1 MTTISVCSFM
11 VNEVSTVRNM
21 LNSIKQI
28 EPDEIVVVDE
38 YSNDGT
44 RDILKEYNV
53 KIVDGKLEN
62 NYSIIRNLALSN
74 VSSKIDWI
82 LFIDA
87 DELLSDD
94 LIKVLKNRDLIKI
107 CNENGYDCIAFS
119 RKNYIDNN
127 LHEIFWP
134 DYQSRM
140 FKNNKNIHYIGNV
153 HEQLIGYTN
162 RLLSSQYI
170 IHNKSG
176 LRQLKQNIKYNKMYK
191 SVGMKDLINPKYEPF
206 ENMTDEQLIAI
217 GNEKITQIVLS

>member
-11 VNEVSTVRNM
+11 MNEFLHVRNM
-21 LNSIKQI
+21 LDSIKQI
-28 EPDEIVVVDE
+28 EPDEIVIVDE

-62 NYSIIRNLALSN
+62 NYSNIRNLALSN
-74 VSSKIDWI
+74 VSPRIDWI

-87 DELLSDD
+87 DELLSNDLVNMLKNGE
-94 LIKVLKNRDLIKI
+94 LIKL
-107 CNENGYDCIAFS
+107 CNEKGYDCVAFS

-140 FKNNKNIHYIGNV
+140 FRNNKNIHYIGNV
-153 HEQLIGYTN
+153 HEQLVGFTN
-162 RLLSSQYI
+162 RLLTPQYI
-170 IHNKSG
+170 IHNKSS
-176 LRQLKQNIKYNKMYK
+176 LRQLKQNIKYNIMYK
-191 SVGMKDLINPKYEPF
+191 NTGMKDLINPKYEPF
-206 ENMTDEQLIAI
+206 ENMTNEQLIAI